1 MKRPFASAQ
10 RLREIAAEFP
20 TPFHLYDERGIR
32 ENARQLQQAFAWNPG
47 FKEYFAVKANPNPVI
62 LNILKEEGCGV
73 DCATSTELLLA
84 EAMGFKGE
92 EIMFSSNM
100 TPFESFLLAHRLG
113 AIINLDDVTDVEYIA
128 QLPSIPKKLCLR
140 YNPGGTFVVSNSI
153 MDTPAE
159 AKFGMTRSQLKE
171 AVRALLQLGVEEF
184 GIHAFLVSNA
194 VTNDYYPA
202 LARTLFQVVAELHQ
216 ETGARFTFI
225 NLSGGLGIP
234 YRPDQKPVDI
244 SAVSAGVRRAFE
256 EILAPA
262 GLGSAAVV
270 TELGRYMLAPYGH
283 LVATAIRRK
292 ETHKSYIGL
301 DACAA
306 DLMRPAIYRAYHHI
320 TVAGKEDDPHDH
332 IYDVVG
338 GLCENNDKFAI
349 DRPLPQIELGD
360 LVIIHDTGA
369 HGYSM
374 GYNYNGRL
382 RSAEILLRTDG
393 SAELIRRAETVDD
406 YFATMKFPQSV
417 RL

>member
-1 MKRPFASAQ
+1 MKRSFVSAQ
-10 RLREIAAEFP
+10 RLREIAAQYP

-32 ENARQLQQAFAWNPG
+32 DNASRLHQAFAWNPD
-47 FKEYFAVKANPNPVI
+47 FREYFAVKANPNPVI
-62 LNILKEEGCGV
+62 LNILKAEGCGV

-84 EAMGFKGE
+84 EALGFRGE

-100 TPFESFLLAHRLG
+100 TPFKDFLLAHRLG

-128 QLPSIPKKLCLR
+128 KLPSIPKKLCLR
-140 YNPGGTFVVSNSI
+140 YNPGGNFVVSNGI

-159 AKFGMTRSQLKE
+159 AKFGMTRPQLSQ
-171 AVRALLQLGVEEF
+171 AVRALLELGVEEF
-184 GIHAFLVSNA
+184 GLHAFLVSNA

-202 LARTLFQVVAELHQ
+202 LARTLFEVAAELHG
-216 ETGARFTFI
+216 ETGARFTFV
-225 NLSGGLGIP
+225 NLSGGLGVP
-234 YRPDQKPVDI
+234 YHPSQEPVD
-244 SAVSAGVRRAFE
+244 VMKVGAGVEQAFRE
-256 EILAPA
+256 VMVPA

-270 TELGRYMLAPYGH
+270 TELGRFMLAPYGQ
-283 LVATAIRRK
+283 LISTAIRRK

-301 DACAA
+301 DACAV
-306 DLMRPAIYRAYHHI
+306 DLMRPAIYKAYHHI
-320 TVAGKEDDPHDH
+320 TVAGKEEHPHDH

-349 DRPLPQIELGD
+349 DRRLPKIEIGD
-360 LVIIHDTGA
+360 LVVIHDTGA

-382 RSAEILLRTDG
+382 RSAEVLLRTDG
-393 SAELIRRAETVDD
+393 STELIRRAETPED
-406 YFATMKFPQSV
+406 YFATVELPQSV